1 MSNANRHISNFSLG
15 LNRQI
20 IDTGG
25 VLEMVDNRFDV
36 SGRVVIIT
44 GAGQG
49 IGRDYG
55 LAFAEAG
62 AIPVLA
68 EINGDNLGS
77 VAAEIE
83 SRGGKTLAIETDV
96 GSPDSVNSMVAQTL
110 DTYGKIDILINN
122 AAIFATIPRRD
133 FTDIPYDEWNNVLH
147 VNVTGSYL
155 CACAVVPA
163 MREARQGRIVN
174 ISSGTVPQGVPG
186 FMHYV
191 TSKAAVVGM
200 TRVMAR
206 ELGDYNINVN
216 AIMPGYTET
225 EVEHASADDDM
236 RQFVQDMRILK
247 RVETPDDL
255 IGLVMFLASP
265 ASAFITG
272 QSIACCGGEV
282 ML

>member
-1 MSNANRHISNFSLG
+1 MEN
-15 LNRQI
+15 
-20 IDTGG
+20 
-25 VLEMVDNRFDV
+25 NRFDV

-49 IGRDYG
+49 IGRDYA

-68 EINGDNLGS
+68 EINAEKLHN

-83 SRGGKTLAIETDV
+83 AKGGQALAVETDV
-96 GSPDSVNSMVAQTL
+96 GSPDSVAAMVAATL
-110 DTYGKIDILINN
+110 DAYGRIDVLINN
-122 AAIFATIPRRD
+122 AAVFATIPQRK
-133 FTDIPYDEWNNVLH
+133 FYEIPYEEWNKVLH
-147 VNVTGSYL
+147 VNITGSYL
-155 CACAVVPA
+155 CASAVTPA
-163 MREARQGRIVN
+163 MRQAGQGRIIN

-191 TSKAAVVGM
+191 TSKAAIVGM

-206 ELGDYNINVN
+206 ELGDDNINVN
-216 AIMPGYTET
+216 TVMPGYTET
-225 EVEHASADDDM
+225 EVAHASMDPGTHEFI
-236 RQFVQDMRILK
+236 QQKRILK
-247 RVETPDDL
+247 RPETPDDL
-255 IGLVMFLASP
+255 IGTILFLASP
-265 ASAFITG
+265 ASSFITG

>member
-1 MSNANRHISNFSLG
+1 MEN
-15 LNRQI
+15 
-20 IDTGG
+20 
-25 VLEMVDNRFDV
+25 NRFDV

-49 IGRDYG
+49 IGRDYA

-68 EINGDNLGS
+68 EINGEKLRN

-83 SRGGKTLAIETDV
+83 AKGGQALAVETDV
-96 GSPDSVNSMVAQTL
+96 GSPDSVAAMVAATL
-110 DTYGKIDILINN
+110 DAYGKIDVLINN
-122 AAIFATIPRRD
+122 AAVFATIPQRK
-133 FTDIPYDEWNNVLH
+133 FYEIPYEEWNKVLH
-147 VNVTGSYL
+147 VNITGSYL
-155 CACAVVPA
+155 CASAVTPA
-163 MREARQGRIVN
+163 MRAAGQGRIIN

-191 TSKAAVVGM
+191 TSKAAIVGM

-206 ELGDYNINVN
+206 ELGDDNINVN
-216 AIMPGYTET
+216 AVMPGYTET
-225 EVEHASADDDM
+225 EVAHASMDPDM
-236 RQFVQDMRILK
+236 HAFIQQKRILK
-247 RVETPDDL
+247 RPETPDDL
-255 IGLVMFLASP
+255 IGTILFLASP
-265 ASAFITG
+265 ASSFITG

>member
-1 MSNANRHISNFSLG
+1 MN
-15 LNRQI
+15 Q
-20 IDTGG
+20 D
-25 VLEMVDNRFDV
+25 RFDV
-36 SGRVVIIT
+36 SDRVVIIT

-49 IGRDYG
+49 IGREYA
-55 LAFAEAG
+55 LAFAAAG

-68 EINGDNLGS
+68 EVDTGKLAA

-83 SRGGKTLAIETDV
+83 AAGGRMLAIETDV
-96 GSPDSVNSMVAQTL
+96 GSPDSVDAMVAATL
-110 DTYGKIDILINN
+110 ETYGRIDVLINN
-122 AAIFATIPRRD
+122 AAIFATISRCG
-133 FTDIPYDEWNNVLH
+133 FEDIPYDEWTRVLH

-155 CACAVVPA
+155 CARAVAPV
-163 MREARQGRIVN
+163 MRKAGQGRIIN

-206 ELGDYNINVN
+206 ELGDDNINVN
-216 AIMPGYTET
+216 AVMPGYTQT
-225 EVEHASADDDM
+225 EIAHASMDEGMHAFI
-236 RQFVQDMRILK
+236 QNKRILK
-247 RVETPDDL
+247 RPETPDDL